1 MTEQG
6 LRGKLTAYLSDLLKH
21 YGMDVK
27 SEGEGCQR
35 KVDLLGS
42 DKTGRKFYFI
52 IDISGE
58 FDDSA
63 DTIQCDDKLF
73 IVRYGVNIAKFYGN
87 VTLADV
93 GSVETLL
100 RRLLGTSPET
110 QMFEKTYADYLKLQR
125 IEPEAFRS
133 FLSELFNAVDTKLV
147 ESTLLKIYASGRNV
161 VERIEPGKK
170 ITYIRGRFINVL
182 EDLGLVFLSE
192 IMPGNNHTLYI
203 YSCTQ
208 PGIEL
213 SQKLAQETFL
223 QKQST
228 VGLWL
233 DRHDAATSFL
243 SIWAAMK
250 GSVYQNYPVCL
261 PVLRGE
267 MPKIA
272 HVPCPL
278 LGSKK
283 CDELMNSQLPVE
295 LSLFADSILGGKTM
309 SERIY
314 STLYELTASYLVM
327 LSRVQISGNDAESIC
342 IVPELAKSI
351 YDATLPDFV
360 SKFSNSKLLKSVNS
374 YSAAVSTL
382 GTDLSSNEA
391 IKLMK
396 LYNVSHE
403 DVVKAYDDLL
413 NTGSVKKESDN
424 VYIAANR
431 DLLVKAYLEKIDALS
446 AELEIV

>member
-1 MTEQG
+1 LTEQG

-261 PVLRGE
+261 PVLREE

-431 DLLVKAYLEKIDALS
+431 DLLVKAYLEKIDAIS

>member
-1 MTEQG
+1 MTEQS
-6 LRGKLTAYLSDLLKH
+6 LRDKLTAYLSDMLKH
-21 YGMDVK
+21 YGMDIK
-27 SEGEGCQR
+27 TGGEGCQR
-35 KVDLLGS
+35 KIDLMGS
-42 DKTGRKFYFI
+42 DKSGRKFYFI

-63 DTIQCDDKLF
+63 DSLQCNDKLL
-73 IVRYGVNIAKFYGN
+73 IVRYGINIAKFYGN
-87 VTLADV
+87 VALADV
-93 GSVETLL
+93 RTVETLL
-100 RRLLGTSPET
+100 RRLLDTPLEI
-110 QMFEKTYADYLKLQR
+110 QMFEKTYADYLKLQH
-125 IEPEAFRS
+125 IEPEAIRS
-133 FLSELFNAVDTKLV
+133 VLSELFNAVDAKLV
-147 ESTLLKIYASGRNV
+147 ENTLLKIYASGRNV
-161 VERIEPGKK
+161 VERIEPDKK
-170 ITYIRGRFINVL
+170 TTYTRERFIDVL
-182 EDLGLVFLSE
+182 KDLGLVFLSE
-192 IMPGNNHTLYI
+192 IMPGNNYTLYI

-223 QKQST
+223 QKQSI

-261 PVLRGE
+261 PVLREE

-272 HVPCPL
+272 HMPCPL
-278 LGSKK
+278 VGTKR

-309 SERIY
+309 SERVY

-327 LSRVQISGNDAESIC
+327 LSRVQISGMDAESIC

-351 YDATLPDFV
+351 YDATMTDFI

-374 YSAAVSTL
+374 YSAAVLVL
-382 GTDLSSNEA
+382 GTDLNSNEA
-391 IKLMK
+391 IRVMK
-396 LYNVSHE
+396 LYNVSGE
-403 DVVKAYDDLL
+403 DVTKAYDELL
-413 NTGSVKKESDN
+413 KTGSVKKESDN
-424 VYIAANR
+424 VYIIANR